1 MIVILLALYFIPAL
15 VAAVRGHHQTI
26 PIGILNLFFGWTLVG
41 WVAALIWAV
50 SALPSRPGAI
60 SYTDRKCP
68 HCAEMIKREAVACRH
83 CGRDVE
89 PQPYRYEGPPAR
101 PAPRRPSPVL
111 NLTETGE

>member
-1 MIVILLALYFIPAL
+1 
-15 VAAVRGHHQTI
+15 
-26 PIGILNLFFGWTLVG
+26 
-41 WVAALIWAV
+41 
-50 SALPSRPGAI
+50 
-60 SYTDRKCP
+60 
-68 HCAEMIKREAVACRH
+68 MIKREAVACRH